1 MLSESLLTQ
10 LKNHKIIIAIAAL
23 AQTWLSYQLFNIPIN
38 PYLLLFVTIA
48 TPFSYNLAESFSY
61 ALNQENKSFFTFEKL
76 FFGFTFLILLYI
88 VSFLNKNT
96 IAQYSM
102 AAIIAIA
109 YNFPLKSNK
118 NSVFRLRQIK
128 GLKIFLIAF
137 SWTLVTVYIPINLY
151 IVNKISL
158 TIVLINNFLFIAI
171 LSLLFDIKD
180 VRKDK
185 ENNLPS
191 IPVLIGE
198 KNSYCII
205 RLVLA
210 VLLISTYFLYDDIGF
225 ATTAALLLHILFSY
239 VVIFKLKSS
248 HKNFY
253 YTILIDGLLISQALV
268 VWIAKNL

>member
-10 LKNHKIIIAIAAL
+10 LKKHKIIIAIAAL

-38 PYLLLFVTIA
+38 PYILLFVTIA

-61 ALNQENKSFFTFEKL
+61 TLNQKNKSFFTFKKL
-76 FFGFTFLILLYI
+76 LFGFTFLILLYI
-88 VSFLNKNT
+88 ASFLNKNT
-96 IAQYSM
+96 ITQFSM
-102 AAIIAIA
+102 AAMIAIA
-109 YNFPLKSNK
+109 YNLPLKANK
-118 NSVFRLRQIK
+118 NRVFRLRQIK
-128 GLKIFLIAF
+128 GLKIFIIAF
-137 SWTLVTVYIPINLY
+137 TWTLVTVYIPINLY

-158 TIVLINNFLFIAI
+158 AIVLINNFLFIAI

-180 VRKDK
+180 FQKDK

-198 KNSYCII
+198 IKSYQVI
-205 RLVLA
+205 RLILA
-210 VLLISTYFLYDDIGF
+210 VLLISTYFLYDDVGF
-225 ATTAALLLHILFSY
+225 ATTVALLLHILFSY
-239 VVIFKLKSS
+239 LVIFKLKSS

>member
-1 MLSESLLTQ
+1 MTSESLLVH
-10 LKNHKIIIAIAAL
+10 LKKYKIIIAIAAL

-38 PYLLLFVTIA
+38 PYILLFVTIA
-48 TPFSYNLAESFSY
+48 TPFSYSLAESFSY
-61 ALNQENKSFFTFEKL
+61 DLNQKNKSFFTFKKL

-88 VSFLNKNT
+88 ALFLNKNT
-96 IAQYSM
+96 IAQFTM

-180 VRKDK
+180 VQKDK

-191 IPVLIGE
+191 IPVLIGVT
-198 KNSYCII
+198 KSYHII
-205 RLVLA
+205 QLILA
-210 VLLISTYFLYDDIGF
+210 LY
-225 ATTAALLLHILFSY
+225 
-239 VVIFKLKSS
+239 
-248 HKNFY
+248 
-253 YTILIDGLLISQALV
+253 
-268 VWIAKNL
+268 

>member
-1 MLSESLLTQ
+1 MISESLLNQ
-10 LKNHKIIIAIAAL
+10 LKKHKIIIAIAAL

-61 ALNQENKSFFTFEKL
+61 ALNQENKSFLTFKKL
-76 FFGFTFLILLYI
+76 FFGITFFILLYI
-88 VSFLNKNT
+88 ASFLNKNT
-96 IAQYSM
+96 IAQFAM

-118 NSVFRLRQIK
+118 NSAFRLRQIK

-158 TIVLINNFLFIAI
+158 AIVLINNFLFIAI

-180 VRKDK
+180 FKKDK
-185 ENNLPS
+185 LNNLPS
-191 IPVLIGE
+191 IPVLIGVT
-198 KNSYCII
+198 KSYHII
-205 RLVLA
+205 QLILA
-210 VLLISTYFLYDDIGF
+210 LLIINTYFLYDDVGF

-248 HKNFY
+248 HNNFY

>member
-61 ALNQENKSFFTFEKL
+61 ALNQKNKSFFTFKKL
-76 FFGFTFLILLYI
+76 LFGFTFLILLYI
-88 VSFLNKNT
+88 ASFLNKKT
-96 IAQYSM
+96 ITQFSM
-102 AAIIAIA
+102 AAMIAIA
-109 YNFPLKSNK
+109 YNLPLKSNK
-118 NSVFRLRQIK
+118 NSAFRLRQIK

-137 SWTLVTVYIPINLY
+137 TWTLVTVYIPINLY

-158 TIVLINNFLFIAI
+158 AIVLINNFLFIAI

-180 VRKDK
+180 FQKDK
-185 ENNLPS
+185 VNNLRS

-198 KNSYCII
+198 KKSYYII
-205 RLVLA
+205 QLILA
-210 VLLISTYFLYDDIGF
+210 VLLISTCFLYDDVGF
-225 ATTAALLLHILFSY
+225 ATTIALLLHILFSY
-239 VVIFKLKSS
+239 LVIFKFKSS

>member
-10 LKNHKIIIAIAAL
+10 LKKHKIIIAIAAL

-38 PYLLLFVTIA
+38 PYILLFVTIA

-61 ALNQENKSFFTFEKL
+61 TLNQKNKSFFTFKKL
-76 FFGFTFLILLYI
+76 LFGFTFLILLYI
-88 VSFLNKNT
+88 ASFLNKNT
-96 IAQYSM
+96 ITQFSM
-102 AAIIAIA
+102 AAMIAIA
-109 YNFPLKSNK
+109 YNLPLKANK
-118 NSVFRLRQIK
+118 NRMFRLRQIK
-128 GLKIFLIAF
+128 GLKIFIIAF
-137 SWTLVTVYIPINLY
+137 SWTLVTVYIPINFY
-151 IVNKISL
+151 AVNKISL
-158 TIVLINNFLFIAI
+158 AIVLINNFLFIVI

-180 VRKDK
+180 FQKDK

-198 KNSYCII
+198 IKSYQVI
-205 RLVLA
+205 RLILA
-210 VLLISTYFLYDDIGF
+210 VLLISTYFLYDDVGF

-239 VVIFKLKSS
+239 LVIFKLKSS

>member
-38 PYLLLFVTIA
+38 PNILLFVTIA

-61 ALNQENKSFFTFEKL
+61 TLNQKNKSFFTFKKL
-76 FFGFTFLILLYI
+76 LFGFTFLILLYI
-88 VSFLNKNT
+88 ASFLNKNT
-96 IAQYSM
+96 ITQFSM
-102 AAIIAIA
+102 AAMIAIA
-109 YNFPLKSNK
+109 YNLPLKSNK
-118 NSVFRLRQIK
+118 NRMFRLRQIK
-128 GLKIFLIAF
+128 GLKIFIIAF
-137 SWTLVTVYIPINLY
+137 TWTLVTVYIPINLY

-158 TIVLINNFLFIAI
+158 AIVLINNFLFIAI

-180 VRKDK
+180 FQKDK

-198 KNSYCII
+198 IKSYQVI
-205 RLVLA
+205 RLILA
-210 VLLISTYFLYDDIGF
+210 VLLISTYFLYDVVGF

-239 VVIFKLKSS
+239 LVIFKLKSS

>member
-10 LKNHKIIIAIAAL
+10 LKKHKIIIAIAAL

-38 PYLLLFVTIA
+38 PYILLFVTIA

-61 ALNQENKSFFTFEKL
+61 TLNQKNKSFFTFKKL
-76 FFGFTFLILLYI
+76 LFGFTFLILLYI
-88 VSFLNKNT
+88 ASFLNKNT
-96 IAQYSM
+96 ITQFSM
-102 AAIIAIA
+102 AAMIAIA
-109 YNFPLKSNK
+109 YNLPLKANK
-118 NSVFRLRQIK
+118 NRMFRLRQIK
-128 GLKIFLIAF
+128 GLKIFIIAF
-137 SWTLVTVYIPINLY
+137 TWTLVTVYIPINLY

-158 TIVLINNFLFIAI
+158 AIVLINNFLFIAI

-180 VRKDK
+180 FQKDK
-185 ENNLPS
+185 VNNLPS

-198 KNSYCII
+198 IKSYRVI
-205 RLVLA
+205 RLILA
-210 VLLISTYFLYDDIGF
+210 VLLISTYFLYDVVGF

-239 VVIFKLKSS
+239 LVIFKLKSS

>member
-10 LKNHKIIIAIAAL
+10 LKKHKIIIAIAAL

-38 PYLLLFVTIA
+38 PYILLFVTIA

-61 ALNQENKSFFTFEKL
+61 TLNQKNKSFFTFKKL
-76 FFGFTFLILLYI
+76 LFGFTFLILLYI
-88 VSFLNKNT
+88 ASFLNKNT
-96 IAQYSM
+96 ITQFSM
-102 AAIIAIA
+102 AAMIAIA
-109 YNFPLKSNK
+109 YNLPLKANK
-118 NSVFRLRQIK
+118 NRMFRLRQIK
-128 GLKIFLIAF
+128 GLKIFIIAF
-137 SWTLVTVYIPINLY
+137 TWTLVTVYIPINLY

-158 TIVLINNFLFIAI
+158 AIVLINNFLFIAI

-180 VRKDK
+180 FQKDK

-198 KNSYCII
+198 IKSYQVI
-205 RLVLA
+205 RLIIA
-210 VLLISTYFLYDDIGF
+210 VLLISTYFLYDDVGF

-239 VVIFKLKSS
+239 LVIFKLKSS

>member
-38 PYLLLFVTIA
+38 PYILLFVTIA

-61 ALNQENKSFFTFEKL
+61 TLNQKNKSFFTFKKL
-76 FFGFTFLILLYI
+76 LFGFTFLILLYI
-88 VSFLNKNT
+88 ASFLNKTT
-96 IAQYSM
+96 ITQFSM
-102 AAIIAIA
+102 AAMIAIA
-109 YNFPLKSNK
+109 YNLPLKANK
-118 NSVFRLRQIK
+118 NRMFRLRQIK
-128 GLKIFLIAF
+128 GLKIFIIAF
-137 SWTLVTVYIPINLY
+137 TWTLVTVYIPINLY

-158 TIVLINNFLFIAI
+158 AIVLINNFLFIAI

-180 VRKDK
+180 FQKDK

-198 KNSYCII
+198 IKSYQVI
-205 RLVLA
+205 RLIIA
-210 VLLISTYFLYDDIGF
+210 VLLISTYFLYDDVGF

-239 VVIFKLKSS
+239 LVIFKLKSS

>member
-10 LKNHKIIIAIAAL
+10 LKKHKIIIAIAAL

-38 PYLLLFVTIA
+38 PYILLFVTIA

-61 ALNQENKSFFTFEKL
+61 TLNQKNKSFFTFKKL
-76 FFGFTFLILLYI
+76 LFGFTFLILLYI
-88 VSFLNKNT
+88 ASFLNKTT
-96 IAQYSM
+96 ITQFSM
-102 AAIIAIA
+102 AAMIAIA
-109 YNFPLKSNK
+109 YNLPLKANK
-118 NSVFRLRQIK
+118 NRMFRLRQIK
-128 GLKIFLIAF
+128 GLKIFIIAF
-137 SWTLVTVYIPINLY
+137 TWTLVTVYIPINLY

-158 TIVLINNFLFIAI
+158 AIVLINNFLFIAI

-180 VRKDK
+180 FQKDK

-198 KNSYCII
+198 IKSYQVI
-205 RLVLA
+205 RLIIA
-210 VLLISTYFLYDDIGF
+210 VLLISTYFLYNDVGF

-239 VVIFKLKSS
+239 LVIFKLKSS

>member
-23 AQTWLSYQLFNIPIN
+23 SQTWLSYQLFNIPIN
-38 PYLLLFVTIA
+38 PYILLFVTIA
-48 TPFSYNLAESFSY
+48 TPFSYSLAESFSY
-61 ALNQENKSFFTFEKL
+61 GLNQENKSFFTFKKL
-76 FFGFTFLILLYI
+76 FFGFTFLVLLYI
-88 VSFLNKNT
+88 ASFLNKNT
-96 IAQYSM
+96 TAQFAM
-102 AAIIAIA
+102 AAIIAIG
-109 YNFPLKSNK
+109 YNLPLKTNK
-118 NSVFRLRQIK
+118 NSAFRLRQIK

-180 VRKDK
+180 FQKDK

-191 IPVLIGE
+191 IPVLIGVT
-198 KNSYCII
+198 KSYHII
-205 RLVLA
+205 QLILA
-210 VLLISTYFLYDDIGF
+210 LLIISTCYLYDVVGF
-225 ATTAALLLHILFSY
+225 ATIAALLLHILFSY

>member
-10 LKNHKIIIAIAAL
+10 LKKHKIIIAIAAL

-38 PYLLLFVTIA
+38 HYILLFVTIA

-61 ALNQENKSFFTFEKL
+61 TLNQKNKSFFTFKKL
-76 FFGFTFLILLYI
+76 LFGFTFLILLYI
-88 VSFLNKNT
+88 ASFLNKNT
-96 IAQYSM
+96 ITQFSM
-102 AAIIAIA
+102 AAMIAIA
-109 YNFPLKSNK
+109 YNLPLKANK
-118 NSVFRLRQIK
+118 NRMFRLRQIK
-128 GLKIFLIAF
+128 GLKIFIIAF
-137 SWTLVTVYIPINLY
+137 TWTLVTVYIPINLY

-158 TIVLINNFLFIAI
+158 AIVLINNFLFIAI

-180 VRKDK
+180 FQKDK

-198 KNSYCII
+198 IKSYHVI
-205 RLVLA
+205 RLIIA
-210 VLLISTYFLYDDIGF
+210 VLLISTYFLYNDVGF

-239 VVIFKLKSS
+239 LVIFKLKSS

>member
-1 MLSESLLTQ
+1 MTSESLLVH
-10 LKNHKIIIAIAAL
+10 LKKYNIIIAIAAL

-38 PYLLLFVTIA
+38 PYILLFVTIA
-48 TPFSYNLAESFSY
+48 TPFSYSLAESFSY
-61 ALNQENKSFFTFEKL
+61 DLNQKNKSFFTFKKL

-88 VSFLNKNT
+88 ASFLNKNT
-96 IAQYSM
+96 IAQFTM

-180 VRKDK
+180 VQKDK

-191 IPVLIGE
+191 IPVLIGVT
-198 KNSYCII
+198 KSYHII
-205 RLVLA
+205 QLILALLV
-210 VLLISTYFLYDDIGF
+210 ISTCYLYDDVGF